1 MTPFDW
7 LWATARAMFERPHH
21 QRIARVLEAL
31 DAEMLRECGC
41 LFGGGTAMTLRY
53 GEYRESVDLDFL
65 VSDLAGYR
73 QLRQALT
80 GPQGIGA
87 LVRTDATLTPT
98 REVRADQ
105 YGVRTMLGVDAQ
117 AIKFEIVLEARITL
131 TPPGNADVVCGV
143 ATLTPLDMAAAK
155 LLANADRWADDG
167 VFSRDLIDLAMMAPK
182 RRLFSQAAAKAQG
195 AYGDAVFTNLYKA
208 IESLKGRA
216 GRLDRC
222 MHVMGMQMPKA
233 VVWERIRALA
243 RMLPKVASN

>member
-131 TPPGNADVVCGV
+131 TPPGMQ
-143 ATLTPLDMAAAK
+143 TWSAA
-155 LLANADRWADDG
+155 
-167 VFSRDLIDLAMMAPK
+167 SQPS
-182 RRLFSQAAAKAQG
+182 RRLTWLQPSCWPMPIAGLTMGCSAA
-195 AYGDAVFTNLYKA
+195 T
-208 IESLKGRA
+208 
-216 GRLDRC
+216 
-222 MHVMGMQMPKA
+222 
-233 VVWERIRALA
+233 
-243 RMLPKVASN
+243 